1 MPQKTPRIHIPQKIG
16 KAHIRVRLQ
25 PRASKD
31 EILGWKEDGALW
43 VRVKAPPVN
52 GAANAALVQL
62 LAKHLGVAKSKVA
75 LVSGT
80 TARNKIV
87 EVQGVPEPVLR
98 KVLDGHQA
106 HAK

>member
-1 MPQKTPRIHIPQKIG
+1 MPQKTPRIYVPQKTG
-16 KAHIRVRLQ
+16 KARIRVGLQ

-80 TARNKIV
+80 PARNKIV

-98 KVLDGHQA
+98 KVLGGHQA
-106 HAK
+106 HVK

>member
-1 MPQKTPRIHIPQKIG
+1 MAQKTG
-16 KAHIRVRLQ
+16 KARIRVGLQ

-31 EILGWKEDGALW
+31 EILGWNEDGALW

-52 GAANAALVQL
+52 GASNAALVQL

-98 KVLDGHQA
+98 KVLVRHQA
-106 HAK
+106 HVK

>member
-1 MPQKTPRIHIPQKIG
+1 MPQKTPRIHIPQKTG
-16 KAHIRVRLQ
+16 KARIRVGLQ
-25 PRASKD
+25 PRASTD
-31 EILGWKEDGALW
+31 EILGWKEAGALW

-98 KVLDGHQA
+98 KVLGGHQA
-106 HAK
+106 HVK

>member
-1 MPQKTPRIHIPQKIG
+1 MPQTTPRIYVPQKTG
-16 KAHIRVRLQ
+16 KARIRVGLQ
-25 PRASKD
+25 PRASND

-52 GAANAALVQL
+52 GVANAALVQL

-98 KVLDGHQA
+98 KVLGGHQA
-106 HAK
+106 HVK